1 MARGRPSKKGSILD
15 IAQQLFAEFGYQ
27 GTSIDL
33 VVRKAGVS
41 KPTVY
46 NNFPSKQV
54 LLQSLISRQIDGIKT
69 RHQQIVT
76 SDASILQKLYLIL
89 EQVIKEPFELA
100 IFKILYGEAYKLD
113 SLSYALCQEFEQ
125 HVNNAFMDNL
135 KPLQLSQIECE
146 VVSALFKQAQLT
158 SALSGKKVLTMTELN
173 SQFQVLKPLIFYN

>member
-54 LLQSLISRQIDGIKT
+54 LLQSLISRQIEAIKT
-69 RHQQIVT
+69 RHQQIVL
-76 SDASILQKLYLIL
+76 SDANTLQKLYLIL
-89 EQVIKEPFELA
+89 EQVISEPFELA
-100 IFKILYGEAYKLD
+100 IFKILYGEAHKLD
-113 SLSYALCQEFEQ
+113 SFSYNLCQDFEQ
-125 HVNNAFMDNL
+125 HVENASKCVL
-135 KPLQLSQIECE
+135 APLQLEQVECE
-146 VVSALFKQAQLT
+146 VVLAVFKQAQL
-158 SALSGKKVLTMTELN
+158 SNALSGKPSLPINELKA
-173 SQFQVLKPLIFYN
+173 QLQVLKPLIL